1 MKQLRILFFLC
12 AVFFLA
18 SNDGF
23 TANPAFGIV
32 NTDSTIFETLPRDS
46 VLELTLE
53 VDFKQIKNRKL
64 DTYKSGKLRFADRQ
78 GAMQELE
85 VDVKPRGNM
94 RRKICDFPPL
104 KIKFSKDDISKRGL
118 KNHRKLELATIC
130 EKGENYEQ
138 YILREYLI
146 YKLYNL
152 MTDYSFRV
160 QLAKVKFI
168 DTSPKKKSFENYAIL
183 IESTEELVDRMRGK
197 ELPER
202 YVSETVLNNDD
213 CELFSIFQYMIGNTD
228 WYVHNQHNVKIIG
241 IKNTARVVPVAYD
254 FDYAG
259 LVEAPYSVPSSLLPI
274 TDVTQRFLKSECK
287 DMDFYQYAIN
297 TCMAKKDAILKQFA
311 GDAQLDRRSLKTAV
325 NYMEDFYTI
334 IESPDQFSKY
344 INTSCN
350 YFSNPETHLKQG
362 KQ

>member
-32 NTDSTIFETLPRDS
+32 NTDSTIFETLLRDS

-259 LVEAPYSVPSSLLPI
+259 LVNTPYSTPQEELDLRHVTERFYQGYCRNEEETMKTIQIFLDKKPALLGCCEKFIYFDERSEKTVMKYLESFFETIENPKAI
-274 TDVTQRFLKSECK
+274 KSEI
-287 DMDFYQYAIN
+287 F
-297 TCMAKKDAILKQFA
+297 KQSDLWL
-311 GDAQLDRRSLKTAV
+311 GREK
-325 NYMEDFYTI
+325 
-334 IESPDQFSKY
+334 
-344 INTSCN
+344 
-350 YFSNPETHLKQG
+350 
-362 KQ
+362 